1 MIPKTRRRAKAVHAW
16 SALQQRRADEARVLE
31 VAESAA
37 ETRRV
42 NDLQVAHQLAA
53 RTLNNALEPDERCR
67 VPSPRIH
74 VALVGLIDLHYY
86 LGNPDAEMASDVA
99 TTMLQTIDDL
109 ADGLH
114 RLFQRATKA
123 GGRA

>member
-1 MIPKTRRRAKAVHAW
+1 MIPKTRRRAKAVHTW

-37 ETRRV
+37 ETRKA
-42 NDLQVAHQLAA
+42 NDLQAAHELAA
-53 RTLNNALEPDERCR
+53 QALNDALGPDKGYR
-67 VPSPRIH
+67 VFPPRIH
-74 VALVGLIDLHYY
+74 VALVRLIDLHHY
-86 LGNPDAEMASDVA
+86 LGDPDAEMAPDVA
-99 TTMLQTIDDL
+99 TTVLQTIDDL